1 LHLSIP
7 LFHRTIVRRS
17 LARENHRN
25 RRISGGSIMAT
36 APVTQ
41 ALNRG
46 GSFLITRTSAEDVFT
61 PADLTDDQRLIGQ
74 TAEEFMRQEVVP
86 AIPELEA
93 HKDNQPMVKALKK
106 AGEIGLLGG
115 GIPEAY
121 GGAGLDKISATILAE
136 KLATYGSFAV
146 SHGGHS
152 GIGTVPI
159 VYFGTEEQKKKYLP
173 KIASGELLSSYCLS
187 EPQAG
192 SDSLASLTRAVLS
205 PDGKNYILNGQKMW
219 ITNGGFADI
228 YIVFAKIDGE
238 KFSCFIVERGT
249 PGFTA
254 GAEEKK
260 MGIKGSST
268 TPLFFENSPVPK
280 ENLLHEPGRGH
291 VVAFNTLNAG
301 RFGLGAFCLG
311 AGKDVLAASSKYA
324 KERAAFGKH
333 LADFGLIKGKLGEM
347 AIRIFAIES
356 EVYRTAGVIEAAV
369 SGPEASTD
377 KTKQSMQVLEE
388 YAIES
393 SISKVGG
400 SEVLDFCVDEAVQ
413 IFGGYGFHEDYP
425 VARAYRDSRVNRIF
439 EGTNEINRMLIVQM
453 LMKRAIAGALPLIPA
468 GMKLQ
473 EEILAGPSFEEGPS
487 GEFAEEEKSVEQA
500 KKIFLMASGTAMQ
513 KFREK
518 LGEEQEI
525 MASLANIVMDV
536 YGMESCLRRTQKATA
551 AKSSAAALMADATRA
566 FIYDAMDRVEK
577 DARVALAGCADGDA
591 LTTQLAVLRRFAK
604 HAPVNTIAIRRRI
617 ADAVLA
623 QDKYPFEG
631 R

>member
-1 LHLSIP
+1 
-7 LFHRTIVRRS
+7 
-17 LARENHRN
+17 
-25 RRISGGSIMAT
+25 MAT
-36 APVTQ
+36 APVSQ
-41 ALNRG
+41 ALNLG
-46 GSFLITRTSAEDVFT
+46 GSFLITRTAHKDVFT

-74 TAEEFMRQEVVP
+74 TAEEFMQKEVIP

-93 HKDNQPMVKALKK
+93 HKDNQPMVQALKK
-106 AGEIGLLGG
+106 AGDIGLLGG

-121 GGAGLDKISATILAE
+121 GGTGLDKISATILAE
-136 KLATYGSFAV
+136 KLASYGSFAV
-146 SHGGHS
+146 SHGGHA

-173 KIASGELLSSYCLS
+173 KIASGEFLSSYCLS

-192 SDSLASLTRAVLS
+192 SDSLASRTRAVLS

-301 RFGLGAFCLG
+301 RFSLGAFCLG
-311 AGKDVLAASSKYA
+311 AAKKVLEASSKYA
-324 KERAAFGKH
+324 KERGAFGKH

-347 AIRIFAIES
+347 AIRVYAIES

-369 SGPEASTD
+369 SGPEANKD
-377 KTKQSMQVLEE
+377 KTQQAMQVLEE

-400 SEVLDFCVDEAVQ
+400 SEMLDFVVDEGVQ

-439 EGTNEINRMLIVQM
+439 EGTNEINRMLIIQM
-453 LMKRAIAGALPLIPA
+453 LMKRAMAGVLPLIPA

-473 EEILAGPSFEEGPS
+473 EEILAGPSFEEAPA
-487 GEFAEEEKSVEQA
+487 GEFAEEEKSLDQA

-518 LGEEQEI
+518 LADEQEV
-525 MASLANIVMDV
+525 MGSLANIVMDV
-536 YGMESCLRRTQKATA
+536 YGMESCLRRAQKASA
-551 AKSSAAALMADATRA
+551 ARSSAAGLMGDTTRA
-566 FIYDAMDRVEK
+566 FVYDAMDRVEK
-577 DARVALAGCADGDA
+577 DARIALAACADGDT

-604 HAPVNTIAIRRRI
+604 HVPVNTIAIRRRI

-623 QDKYPFEG
+623 QDRYPFEG